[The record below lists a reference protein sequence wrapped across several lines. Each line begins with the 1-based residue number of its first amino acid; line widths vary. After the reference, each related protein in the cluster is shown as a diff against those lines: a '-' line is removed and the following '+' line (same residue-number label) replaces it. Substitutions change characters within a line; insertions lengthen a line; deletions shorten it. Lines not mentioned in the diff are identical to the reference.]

1 VRLPPRR
8 SRRNA
13 DPDHV
18 YTFVF
23 HDGPPVDAAAV
34 KFSIDRIMD
43 PATRSS
49 MRTFYQLVHSIE
61 TLDVYT
67 AQMLLKQPY
76 ACCFTCSPPNAE
88 AGGGEGPFWLIEC
101 VRGSHLVMDRFDEYS
116 GRQ

>member
-43 PATRSS
+43 PVTRSS
-49 MRTFYQLVHSIE
+49 MRTFYQWQLVHSIE
-61 TLDVYT
+61 TLGVYT
-67 AQMLLKQPY
+67 AQMLPKQPY
-76 ACCFTCSPPNAE
+76 ASCFTCSPANPE
-88 AGGGEGPFWLIEC
+88 AASA
-101 VRGSHLVMDRFDEYS
+101 RARS
-116 GRQ
+116 G